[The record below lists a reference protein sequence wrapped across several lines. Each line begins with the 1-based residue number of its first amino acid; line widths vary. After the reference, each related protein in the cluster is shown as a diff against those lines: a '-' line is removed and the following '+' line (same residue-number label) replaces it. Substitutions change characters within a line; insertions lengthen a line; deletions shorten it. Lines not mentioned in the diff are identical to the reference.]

1 LKVIDGDTIK
11 FDSQTIRLAGI
22 DCPESHKKLI
32 HYLVADKIALNQYH
46 WGKLAKEKTTELLD
60 NTQPLSLVVTGEDKY
75 KRSIG
80 SIILSSG
87 SDLGVE
93 LVLLGL
99 ARVYPAYVNF
109 CSNRLELKEAEKIAK
124 ETGSGFWGKEN
135 PLLLEPWLF
144 RKRL

>member
-1 LKVIDGDTIK
+1 MKVIDGDTIK

-32 HYLVADKIALNQYH
+32 HYLVADKVALNQYY
-46 WGKLAKEKTTELLD
+46 WGKLAKEKTTELLGE
-60 NTQPLSLVVTGEDKY
+60 QPVSLIVTGEDKY
-75 KRSIG
+75 RRSIG
-80 SIILSSG
+80 SIILSNG
-87 SDLGVE
+87 LDLGIE

-99 ARVYPAYVNF
+99 ACVYPAYINS
-109 CSNRLELKEAEKIAK
+109 CSNKFELRNAEKIAK
-124 ETGSGFWGKEN
+124 KTGAGFWGKEN